1 MGYFLQLFSD
11 KLRDPSSSLEF
22 SMKPG
27 DLVALNNR
35 RVLHGR
41 TAFDP
46 TKTERLAVL
55 YYSFIEWNNDIFFV
69 TADLNAYIFSSDTL

>member
-1 MGYFLQLFSD
+1 MMNDKYIMNKQLWNDFLQLFSD

-22 SMKPG
+22 SMVPG
-27 DLVALNNR
+27 DLVAFNNR

-46 TKTERLAVL
+46 TKVER
-55 YYSFIEWNNDIFFV
+55 
-69 TADLNAYIFSSDTL
+69 